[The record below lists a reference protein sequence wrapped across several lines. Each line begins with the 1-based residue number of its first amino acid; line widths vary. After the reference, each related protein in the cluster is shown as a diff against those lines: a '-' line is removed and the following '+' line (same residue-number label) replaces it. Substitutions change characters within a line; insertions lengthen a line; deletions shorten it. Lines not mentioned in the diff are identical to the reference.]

1 MKLDTNFLLNMS
13 LTLLNYLVNFKVLQC
28 DVTFYTFYVT
38 SIVIVFAEITKYQ
51 FHFLNCSPEILYGVS
66 K

>member
-28 DVTFYTFYVT
+28 DVAFYVT

-51 FHFLNCSPEILYGVS
+51 FHFLNCSSEILYDVS